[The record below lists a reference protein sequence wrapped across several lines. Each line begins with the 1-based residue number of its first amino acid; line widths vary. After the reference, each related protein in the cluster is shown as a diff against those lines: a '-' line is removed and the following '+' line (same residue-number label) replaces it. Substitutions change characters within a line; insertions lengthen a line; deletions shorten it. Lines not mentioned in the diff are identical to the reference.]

1 MFKGLSDDYCE
12 NHNFAFL
19 DFLQLK
25 SQPGW
30 CISIGFAFNLLFSLE
45 CMCVLIML
53 EHFLPFHLIYSFVRE
68 KSGEKPFTT
77 SAPGQHGVEDIEF
90 LHKDNVEDR
99 PKGWSLGSAHRPAS
113 SPKVPPPPCPRC
125 MWENVLSFCTDGRR
139 GKHWNLAITCGMQ
152 SDFRHTSANQ
162 GGSILMTI
170 KFLCD

>member
-1 MFKGLSDDYCE
+1 MTELAILHPFLLADLS
-12 NHNFAFL
+12 L
-19 DFLQLK
+19 GPK
-25 SQPGW
+25 SLSHPAQ
-30 CISIGFAFNLLFSLE
+30 
-45 CMCVLIML
+45 V
-53 EHFLPFHLIYSFVRE
+53 
-68 KSGEKPFTT
+68 T
-77 SAPGQHGVEDIEF
+77 APGQHGVEDVEF

-99 PKGWSLGSAHRPAS
+99 PKGWSLGSAHKAAS

-152 SDFRHTSANQ
+152 SDFSHTSANQ